1 MRYEGI
7 AIFRGGKFRLLH
19 FLNVVLHTLA
29 LGIGVCQV
37 KHVEPHAV
45 DTCQGDELELVAH
58 IRQLLLEA
66 GNSFVVE
73 VFLPV
78 ERRRAVISQQ
88 FARIFRVDGLCK
100 ATRQFQIRR
109 GGFTPYQVSIWRIR
123 QATADRLLNAR
134 MSTEE
139 AFTGTLAGNKFAVI
153 RVAIGG
159 DQIRRISIGTGN
171 QQGWN
176 ARHVSCQTRRD
187 QFLNSFLSW
196 HQNFAAHVTAFLH

>member
-1 MRYEGI
+1 MQSD
-7 AIFRGGKFRLLH
+7 A
-19 FLNVVLHTLA
+19 
-29 LGIGVCQV
+29 
-37 KHVEPHAV
+37 
-45 DTCQGDELELVAH
+45 
-58 IRQLLLEA
+58 
-66 GNSFVVE
+66 
-73 VFLPV
+73 PV
-78 ERRRAVISQQ
+78 PDPAWR
-88 FARIFRVDGLCK
+88 FYTD
-100 ATRQFQIRR
+100 
-109 GGFTPYQVSIWRIR
+109 QVSIWRIR

-196 HQNFAAHVTAFLH
+196 H

>member
-1 MRYEGI
+1 M
-7 AIFRGGKFRLLH
+7 
-19 FLNVVLHTLA
+19 LHTLA

-88 FARIFRVDGLCK
+88 FARIFRVEACAKRRASSRSGVEVSHH
-100 ATRQFQIRR
+100 TRSAYGAYARPRLIAC
-109 GGFTPYQVSIWRIR
+109 SIP
-123 QATADRLLNAR
+123 A
-134 MSTEE
+134 
-139 AFTGTLAGNKFAVI
+139 
-153 RVAIGG
+153 
-159 DQIRRISIGTGN
+159 
-171 QQGWN
+171 
-176 ARHVSCQTRRD
+176 
-187 QFLNSFLSW
+187 
-196 HQNFAAHVTAFLH
+196 

>member
-1 MRYEGI
+1 MRRERLIRPTVSNGCCCLELRFFGGAGQRCNRRRAALNNSRHFIEVTCTHFLLVRYEGV
-7 AIFRGGKFRLLH
+7 AIFRGGEFRLLH
-19 FLNVVLHTLA
+19 FINVVLHTLA
-29 LGIGVCQV
+29 LGISVCQV

-45 DTCQGDELELVAH
+45 DPRQGDELELVAH

-109 GGFTPYQVSIWRIR
+109 GGFTPDQVSIWRIR

-139 AFTGTLAGNKFAVI
+139 AFTVKIPRPCFG
-153 RVAIGG
+153 R
-159 DQIRRISIGTGN
+159 
-171 QQGWN
+171 
-176 ARHVSCQTRRD
+176 
-187 QFLNSFLSW
+187 
-196 HQNFAAHVTAFLH
+196 

>member
-1 MRYEGI
+1 MRNEGVT
-7 AIFRGGKFRLLH
+7 IFRGGEFRLLH
-19 FLNVVLHTLA
+19 FLNVVLHTFA
-29 LGIGVCQV
+29 LGIGVCQIEHV
-37 KHVEPHAV
+37 KPHAV
-45 DTCQGDELELVAH
+45 DACQGDELELVAH

-123 QATADRLLNAR
+123 QATADRLFNTC

-139 AFTGTLAGNKFAVI
+139 AFAGTLAGNKFAVI
-153 RVAIGG
+153 WVAIGG
-159 DQIRRISIGTGN
+159 NQIRRIGIGTSN

-196 HQNFAAHVTAFLH
+196 H